1 MKPLRELGGYRFL
14 TTLIKLDRATAKT
27 LGSFLTIADRN
38 LIDAPAPIMVSL
50 SSLPSEPCLLWTEH
64 SFKARGD
71 LNKTTILQPQD
82 LMPALSTLHPDQAQ
96 HRSTHGSL
104 DHWVEQSATAQE
116 NPFDPPASSS
126 DYGSST
132 HGAGKATPN
141 TEPAAIAPPA
151 RKRYAK
157 GRKPVG
163 ATPKEEPAQPLGGS
177 SQEALVDSTSDVNSR
192 LGSENTNEAVTEDH
206 LEPTVDQPQH
216 MTPPTIAPPYMPA
229 IPAPLIHEED
239 IWSRQFAG
247 RVSTLIDTIAVVG
260 GKVEERVQPVNEAET
275 RNLETTMAQRKA
287 PPESKGS
294 RIQLLDLLARLEDM
308 TATILTVARCSPG
321 PTKMRMHIGRLL
333 LDPRSG
339 SEEYKG
345 SFFHI
350 EAFYRAFP
358 NKIEQ
363 FGNKLE
369 SLFTRM

>member
-1 MKPLRELGGYRFL
+1 MKTLKELGGRRL
-14 TTLIKLDRATAKT
+14 PTTLVNLDPVTNRR
-27 LGSFLTIADRN
+27 LGQFLTIIDRN
-38 LIDAPAPIMVSL
+38 LIDNPPPIIVPLTSV
-50 SSLPSEPCLLWTEH
+50 PTEPCLLWSEH

-71 LNKTTILQPQD
+71 LNKTNILQPKD
-82 LMPALSTLHPDQAQ
+82 LIPALNADSL
-96 HRSTHGSL
+96 RSAHGSL

-116 NPFDPPASSS
+116 NPFDPPASRS
-126 DYGSST
+126 DHGSST
-132 HGAGKATPN
+132 HAADKATPS

-163 ATPKEEPAQPLGGS
+163 VTPKEEPAQPLGGS
-177 SQEALVDSTSDVNSR
+177 SQEALGDSARSR
-192 LGSENTNEAVTEDH
+192 LGSENANEAVTEDR
-206 LEPTVDQPQH
+206 LEPIVGQPQH

-229 IPAPLIHEED
+229 IPPPPIHEED
-239 IWSRQFAG
+239 MWPHNFNG
-247 RVSTLIDTIAVVG
+247 RVSTLINNIAVVG
-260 GKVEERVQPVNEAET
+260 GRVEERVQPVNEAET

-287 PPESKGS
+287 PPESNHS
-294 RIQLLDLLARLEDM
+294 RVQLLDLLERLE
-308 TATILTVARCSPG
+308 TITTTILTVARCSPG

-333 LDPRSG
+333 LDSKSG
-339 SEEYKG
+339 SKEYKE
-345 SFFHI
+345 SAFPI

>member
-1 MKPLRELGGYRFL
+1 MKTLRELGGRRL
-14 TTLIKLDRATAKT
+14 PTTLVNLDPVTNKR
-27 LGSFLTIADRN
+27 LGLFLTIIDRN
-38 LIDAPAPIMVSL
+38 LIDTPAPIIVPL
-50 SSLPSEPCLLWTEH
+50 TSLPTEPCLLWTEH

-71 LNKTTILQPQD
+71 LNKTNILQPQD
-82 LMPALSTLHPDQAQ
+82 LIPALNSDSQY
-96 HRSTHGSL
+96 RSTHGSL

-116 NPFDPPASSS
+116 NPFDPPASRS
-126 DYGSST
+126 DHGST
-132 HGAGKATPN
+132 TNATDKATPS

-177 SQEALVDSTSDVNSR
+177 SQEALGDSISDVNSR
-192 LGSENTNEAVTEDH
+192 LGSEIANEAVTEDL
-206 LEPTVDQPQH
+206 LEPIVDQPQH

-229 IPAPLIHEED
+229 IPPPLIREED
-239 IWSRQFAG
+239 MWSHQFNG
-247 RVSTLIDTIAVVG
+247 RVRTLINAVAVVG
-260 GKVEERVQPVNEAET
+260 GRVEERVQPVNEVET

-287 PPESKGS
+287 PPESNHS
-294 RIQLLDLLARLEDM
+294 RVQLLDLLERLE
-308 TATILTVARCSPG
+308 TITTTILTVARCSPG

-339 SEEYKG
+339 SKEYKT
-345 SFFHI
+345 SAFPI

>member
-1 MKPLRELGGYRFL
+1 MKTLRELGGRRL
-14 TTLIKLDRATAKT
+14 PTTLVNLDPVSNRR
-27 LGSFLTIADRN
+27 LGLFLTIIDRN
-38 LIDAPAPIMVSL
+38 LIDTPAPIIVPL
-50 SSLPSEPCLLWTEH
+50 SSLPDQPCLLWTEH

-71 LNKTTILQPQD
+71 LNKTNILQPKD
-82 LMPALSTLHPDQAQ
+82 LIPALNADSQS
-96 HRSTHGSL
+96 STHGSL

-116 NPFDPPASSS
+116 NPFDPPASRS
-126 DYGSST
+126 DHGSST
-132 HGAGKATPN
+132 HAADKAAPS
-141 TEPAAIAPPA
+141 TEPAAVAPPA

-177 SQEALVDSTSDVNSR
+177 SQEALGDSTRDVNSR
-192 LGSENTNEAVTEDH
+192 LGSENANEAVTENI
-206 LEPTVDQPQH
+206 LEPIVDQPQH

-229 IPAPLIHEED
+229 IPPPLIHED
-239 IWSRQFAG
+239 GIWSHRFNG
-247 RVSTLIDTIAVVG
+247 RVSTLVNSIAAVG
-260 GKVEERVQPVNEAET
+260 GRVEERVQPVNEAET

-287 PPESKGS
+287 PPESNHS
-294 RIQLLDLLARLEDM
+294 RVQLLDLLERLE
-308 TATILTVARCSPG
+308 TITTTILTVARCSPG

-333 LDPRSG
+333 LDPMSG
-339 SEEYKG
+339 SKEYKT
-345 SFFHI
+345 SAFPI